1 MSEVDNF
8 RYRGGAVGVAKGVGV
23 ASGVGVTSGVVASGD
38 GVPKGEGV
46 AKGDGVPKGEGVAKG
61 DGVPKGNGASGEGA
75 VTGAGSNLALL
86 ISNPSAIG
94 PKART
99 GKNVSAP
106 RIIITPAVTLV
117 NKTESVLRVPVV
129 SGTGC
134 LFVMLSAKSSRAII
148 GT

>member
-1 MSEVDNF
+1 MSA
-8 RYRGGAVGVAKGVGV
+8 GTLIAG
-23 ASGVGVTSGVVASGD
+23 
-38 GVPKGEGV
+38 
-46 AKGDGVPKGEGVAKG
+46 
-61 DGVPKGNGASGEGA
+61 
-75 VTGAGSNLALL
+75 GSNLPL
-86 ISNPSAIG
+86 IAYPSAIG

-106 RIIITPAVTLV
+106 RIKITPAVTLV

-134 LFVMLSAKSSRAII
+134 LLVMLSAKSSRATI